1 MGPDRRATVSP
12 RRASST
18 IMTNLMRATFAGVAL
33 LLTPP
38 AMPAQIPL
46 DTALARRYFQEA
58 ALLAARD
65 GGALWGRSIA
75 GPLLFVDPASR
86 TLLSEVADSAGLLSP
101 HGSLFTARL
110 PDREPI
116 ANTAFTWGGR
126 TWAMLIWPAAAS
138 DSLARQVLF
147 AHELW
152 HRIQRD
158 LGLPAGMPSNPHLGT
173 ADGRLWLRLEA
184 RALDAALQAGGAR
197 RTRALADALAFRR
210 ARRERFPEAAANERA
225 LELTEGLAE
234 YTGVMLAGESA
245 ELRRGLA
252 RRRLAILDTTESLE
266 RNFAYR
272 TVPAWGLLL
281 DELGVEWR
289 RELSPALDLGDRV
302 ARRLGG
308 SAGGGSPRTR
318 AAGYG
323 YAALRRAED
332 RRAAARVERL
342 ALLDRR
348 FRSGPVL
355 ELPLGQ
361 IQISFDPGKV
371 ETLEGFGTV
380 YGMLRLSDRWGV
392 LVCDGSG
399 GLIASDYHRAVVPA
413 PADTAGRRL
422 TGPGWVL
429 ELLPGWRLVPGTRP
443 GDWTISQAP

>member
-1 MGPDRRATVSP
+1 MIVPT
-12 RRASST
+12 RAS
-18 IMTNLMRATFAGVAL
+18 LAGAL
-33 LLTPP
+33 LLLLPA
-38 AMPAQIPL
+38 AMPGQIPI

-65 GGALWGRSIA
+65 GGALWGRPIA
-75 GPLLFVDPASR
+75 GPLLFVDPGSR
-86 TLLSEVADSAGLLSP
+86 TLLSEVPDSAGHLAP

-116 ANTAFTWGGR
+116 ANTALTWGGR
-126 TWAMLIWPAAAS
+126 TWAMLIWPAPAA

-152 HRIQRD
+152 HRIQKD
-158 LGLPAGMPSNPHLGT
+158 LGVPAGMPSNPHLGT

-184 RALDAALQAGGAR
+184 RALASALEAGGTR
-197 RTRALADALAFRR
+197 RTRALGDALAFRR
-210 ARRERFPEAAANERA
+210 ARRERFPDAAAAERA

-234 YTGVMLAGESA
+234 YTGVVLAGESPEA
-245 ELRRGLA
+245 RRALA
-252 RRRLAILDTTESLE
+252 HRRLAILDTTENVE

-281 DELGVEWR
+281 DELAVEWR
-289 RELSPALDLGDRV
+289 RELSPELDLGDLV

-308 SAGGGSPRTR
+308 AARGGGSPRTR

-323 YAALRRAED
+323 YAAVRKAED
-332 RRAAARVERL
+332 RRAAARAERL
-342 ALLDRR
+342 ALLERR
-348 FRSGPVL
+348 FRTGPVL

-371 ETLEGFGTV
+371 ETLEGSGTI

-392 LVCDGSG
+392 LVCDASG
-399 GLIASDYHRAVVPA
+399 GLIASDYRRAVVPA
-413 PADTAGRRL
+413 PSDTAGRRL

-429 ELLPGWRLVPGTRP
+429 ELLPGWRLVAGARP
-443 GDWTISQAP
+443 GDWTLSQAP